1 MPYENILYDAE
12 NLIVKKNKIFE
23 IGTKLNRSKLPE
35 YQFMGIIKL
44 KKNTFKNA
52 INTLKT

>member
-23 IGTKLNRSKLPE
+23 IGTKLDQNYL
-35 YQFMGIIKL
+35 
-44 KKNTFKNA
+44 NTN
-52 INTLKT
+52 LWDY

>member
-44 KKNTFKNA
+44 KKHIQKMLS
-52 INTLKT
+52 IL